1 MRGKAIASPL
11 AAAPAEMRQEVRPC
25 VSCLAVSL
33 AGRNRRVS
41 TMGVYHR
48 RANRRAEGA
57 TRRSSEPP
65 SFNEAKCRAHRTRR
79 ALASWR
85 RPIRRAARSSRAGSM
100 TPPRQVD
107 QESSR
112 SFLIRRADPPH
123 PRFAWACCAYSAL
136 PRNAKSPPVPQSAA
150 VGFGLPRSGFQS
162 AALGRA
168 QPPRSRPLVLLV
180 LLVPS

>member
-136 PRNAKSPPVPQSAA
+136 PRNAKSPPSPQSAA

>member
-1 MRGKAIASPL
+1 
-11 AAAPAEMRQEVRPC
+11 MRQEVRPC

-136 PRNAKSPPVPQSAA
+136 PRNAKSPPSPPKCR
-150 VGFGLPRSGFQS
+150 GRFRF
-162 AALGRA
+162 AALWLPECRA
-168 QPPRSRPLVLLV
+168 WAGATAALPSSRPTCPTRPILKDARRRSR
-180 LLVPS
+180 SKSA